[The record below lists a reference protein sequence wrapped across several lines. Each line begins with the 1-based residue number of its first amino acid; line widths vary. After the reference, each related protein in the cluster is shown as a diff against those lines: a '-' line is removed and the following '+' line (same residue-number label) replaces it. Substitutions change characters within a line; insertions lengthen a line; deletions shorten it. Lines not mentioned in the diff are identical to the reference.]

1 MSKISYFPNCKS
13 INQMLLATVQTLS
26 IKIVSYSTHGSFAQ
40 HILPNV
46 NVYKR
51 EPRNHVTISFP
62 ITSYPIFFFFFCI
75 YFFYFFLGFI
85 FLHSCKWLK
94 ITAVCQK
101 VSHNWDNT

>member
-62 ITSYPIFFFFFCI
+62 ITSYPIFFFFFFVFI
-75 YFFYFFLGFI
+75 FFTFFLVLYSFI
-85 FLHSCKWLK
+85 PANGSK
-94 ITAVCQK
+94 
-101 VSHNWDNT
+101 